1 MEAGYKGVRLVTRLL
16 GDELTPAL
24 RGEHKGAPFGRV
36 RYAFIGC
43 AEMVYLQFFQ
53 PVELGGKIPVR
64 VVPQVTLQALQPPA
78 RVVEQE
84 HALVRADGGEGALG
98 QGILPFF
105 VVGMVRFQYFSVIR
119 AIQQLFRL
127 FQYGPHPFRQAASC
141 SFMDEREAA
150 QVNRGQVADVAFSDI
165 VVQQFRKA
173 VVRPFR
179 PCKAVYGLVG
189 YIRPAQGQLRL
200 PEQIIAAFMVTVA
213 YGIVRQPAFSVHIEK
228 DERSDLFQIGFFFH
242 IVIF

>member
-1 MEAGYKGVRLVTRLL
+1 
-16 GDELTPAL
+16 
-24 RGEHKGAPFGRV
+24 
-36 RYAFIGC
+36 
-43 AEMVYLQFFQ
+43 MVYLQFFQ

-64 VVPQVTLQALQPPA
+64 VVPQVTLQALQPPD

-84 HALVRADGGEGALG
+84 HSLVRADGGEGALG

-119 AIQQLFRL
+119 AVQQLFRL

-141 SFMDEREAA
+141 SLMDEREAA
-150 QVNRGQVADVAFSDI
+150 QANRGQVADVAFSDI

-179 PCKAVYGLVG
+179 PCKAVYGLIG
-189 YIRPAQGQLRL
+189 DIRPAQGQLRL
-200 PEQIIAAFMVTVA
+200 PEQIIAAFIVTVA
-213 YGIVRQPAFSVHIEK
+213 HGIVRQPAFSVHIEK
-228 DERSDLFQIGFFFH
+228 DERSALFQIGFFFH